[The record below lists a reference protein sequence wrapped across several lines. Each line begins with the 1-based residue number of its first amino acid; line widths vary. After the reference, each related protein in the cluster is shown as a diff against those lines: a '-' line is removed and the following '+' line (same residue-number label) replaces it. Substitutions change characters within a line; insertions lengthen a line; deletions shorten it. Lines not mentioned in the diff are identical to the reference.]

1 MIERKLKSNTMI
13 CHLRQG
19 HRTYIVRPFTYEWKV
34 EMKNRIRLLS
44 TVSRRKSD
52 ATIIYTTRDF
62 RNSFVR
68 VVQVRLSRKIAGA
81 GEMPNHG
88 AGIRLNYA

>member
-1 MIERKLKSNTMI
+1 M
-13 CHLRQG
+13 
-19 HRTYIVRPFTYEWKV
+19 V
-34 EMKNRIRLLS
+34 EMKNRIHLLS
-44 TVSRRKSD
+44 TVSRRKND
-52 ATIIYTTRDF
+52 ANIIYTTRD
-62 RNSFVR
+62 FVR

>member
-1 MIERKLKSNTMI
+1 MIRDLQ
-13 CHLRQG
+13 QG
-19 HRTYIVRPFTYEWKV
+19 RRTYTVSFMNERMV
-34 EMKNRIRLLS
+34 EMKNRIQLPS

-52 ATIIYTTRDF
+52 ANIIYTTRD
-62 RNSFVR
+62 FVR

-81 GEMPNHG
+81 GELPNHG